1 LSKWRIYLYAY
12 ILSLTTNSTMFKIH
26 KSILLPGLAVFLLS
40 FSTLSCY
47 EESNI
52 DEPDLPSAQASIRID
67 TVVSGLSVPWGMA
80 FLPNGDMLI
89 TERSGEIRIVR
100 DGQLLEKKV
109 EGLPEIYVRGQGG
122 LMDITLHP
130 DYEENGWIY
139 ISYAAPAKS
148 GNGGN
153 TAIMRAR
160 LENNTLV
167 DKEELFKATPNSSGG
182 RHFGSRIEFDREGFL
197 YFSVGER
204 GKSSNAQTLSN
215 HSGKIFRLHDDGRV
229 PQDNPFVNQKNAM
242 PEIFTYGNRNPQG
255 LALHPE
261 TGELWA
267 HEHGPQG
274 GDELN
279 IIRKGNN
286 YGWPEITY
294 GINYDGSIIT
304 EDTAKAGMEQPVV
317 YWKPSIAPCGMTFVT
332 GDVYPAWKGDIL
344 VGSLKFQ
351 YLVRCELEGNNVVH
365 QEKLL
370 EGAGRVRNVKQG
382 PDGYIYVALEG
393 TGIVKLVPSDT

>member
-1 LSKWRIYLYAY
+1 M
-12 ILSLTTNSTMFKIH
+12 TKIH
-26 KSILLPGLAVFLLS
+26 KSILLPVLAVFLLS

-47 EESNI
+47 EEPSVTG
-52 DEPDLPSAQASIRID
+52 PALPSAEANIRVD
-67 TVVSGLSVPWGMA
+67 TVVSGLQTPWGMA

-89 TERSGEIRIVR
+89 TERSGELRITR
-100 DGQLLEKKV
+100 NGQLLEEKV

-139 ISYAAPAKS
+139 ISYAAPAS
-148 GNGGN
+148 DGGNGGN

-167 DKEELFKATPNSSGG
+167 DKEVLFKAEPNSTKGQ
-182 RHFGSRIEFDREGFL
+182 HFGSRIEFDREGYL

-204 GKSSNAQTLSN
+204 GQPSNAQTLSN

-229 PQDNPFVNQKNAM
+229 PEDNPFVDQKKAM
-242 PEIFTYGNRNPQG
+242 PEIFTYGHRNPQG

-317 YWKPSIAPCGMTFVT
+317 YWKPSIAPCGMTFVK
-332 GDVYPAWKGDIL
+332 GDVYPAWKGDIV

-370 EGAGRVRNVKQG
+370 EGAGRIRNVKQG

>member
-1 LSKWRIYLYAY
+1 MTKL
-12 ILSLTTNSTMFKIH
+12 H
-26 KSILLPGLAVFLLS
+26 KSMLLPILAVFLFS
-40 FSTLSCY
+40 FSTISCY
-47 EESNI
+47 EESNGNG
-52 DEPDLPSAQASIRID
+52 PNLPSAQANIRVD

-100 DGQLLEKKV
+100 DGKLLEEKV

-130 DYEENGWIY
+130 NYEENGWIY
-139 ISYAAPAKS
+139 ISYASPAKS

-215 HSGKIFRLHDDGRV
+215 HSGKILRLHDDGRV

-255 LALHPE
+255 LGLHPE

-267 HEHGPQG
+267 HEHGPRG

-304 EDTAKAGMEQPVV
+304 DDTAKAGMEQPVI

-351 YLVRCELEGNNVVH
+351 YLVRCELEGNNVVR

-370 EGAGRVRNVKQG
+370 EGVGRVRNVKQG

-393 TGIVKLVPSDT
+393 TGIVKLVPSDS